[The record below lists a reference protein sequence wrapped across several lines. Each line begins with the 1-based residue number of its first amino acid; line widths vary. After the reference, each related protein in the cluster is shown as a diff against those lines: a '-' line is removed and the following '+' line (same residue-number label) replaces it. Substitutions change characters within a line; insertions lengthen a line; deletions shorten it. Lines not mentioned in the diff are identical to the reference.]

1 MRSSPTQGSFEKC
14 VVLGVIDMHL
24 VGNVNLLRGWINTAS
39 PYTSK
44 RLLLDVPIQC
54 TMYGAVRQTYNT
66 YICLFELTICFSILL
81 KVLWK
86 LCTGTHT
93 VGAPASTH
101 NSSSDWLIRDG
112 WKRRGD
118 KIVRWC
124 IRAVTWHLHTN
135 LQNSNFQ
142 NTRFYIVRTL
152 YTCTYIHTCTHKLQ
166 INE

>member
-44 RLLLDVPIQC
+44 CLLLDVPIQC
-54 TMYGAVRQTYNT
+54 TMYGAVRQT

-101 NSSSDWLIRDG
+101 NSSSDRLIAERLSARQIIP
-112 WKRRGD
+112 RRISE
-118 KIVRWC
+118 IVCMYVC
-124 IRAVTWHLHTN
+124 IRHA
-135 LQNSNFQ
+135 
-142 NTRFYIVRTL
+142 
-152 YTCTYIHTCTHKLQ
+152 
-166 INE
+166 